1 MIRPLRL
8 ADANGKAAR
17 LRREGDVSRL
27 VEMLQCEAA
36 EDRMEAAAALGRL
49 RTPTQSHDVLMHL
62 AHNDVHP
69 KVRREAVRAL
79 GAAKEPEKLC
89 PVLADC
95 LDDENRDVRLY
106 AAEALGRLRCRDA
119 VPQLTGRLDD
129 ADALTR
135 RYASGALAKM
145 RHRSAIPALLRAAAD
160 QDKSVFNDGVR
171 GLRAVIDER
180 DLDDL
185 QVLIARAGFV
195 RGRKLRRLQSM
206 VRELS

>member
-27 VEMLQCEAA
+27 LEMLQSEAA
-36 EDRMEAAAALGRL
+36 EERMEAAAALGRL
-49 RTPTQSHDVLMHL
+49 RTPTQSHDVLMQL
-62 AHNDVHP
+62 ARHDAHP
-69 KVRREAVRAL
+69 KVRREAVMAL
-79 GAAKEPEKLC
+79 GAAEESEKLC

-95 LDDENRDVRLY
+95 LDDEHRDVGLY

-119 VPQLTGRLDD
+119 VPQLAERLNDGD
-129 ADALTR
+129 PLTR

-145 RHRSAIPALLRAAAD
+145 RHQSAIPALLRAVAD

-185 QVLIARAGFV
+185 QPLIAAAGFV
-195 RGRKLRRLQSM
+195 RRRKLRQLQST
-206 VRELS
+206 VRERQ